1 MPVPL
6 FRIFYSTVFTILS
19 IILVLLIILT
29 PADAIYQCY
38 KNDQLVS
45 IFVIA
50 GAYVVT
56 LLLAGLIYAS
66 RIYTNRSTLAGIPK
80 AWIPVEKADVGKSVR
95 RLVVEGLAR
104 SAIIA
109 YQARPRDISGEE
121 GEERGEGRGEGEGEG
136 EGEEAPNRE
145 ITVSNRGHPPWGEI
159 SHPGWSPP
167 SSSDLPDLEYE
178 SVIEELPNLIEA
190 KAVSLAPV
198 DPLLTPP
205 HQMHE
210 RHDPNFPSHNDYQ
223 PLPDARV
230 VDVLK
235 RPITMCLRGYISHL
249 SSLGLINPPQLG
261 GQFLAIYEH
270 ARFSSHPLTE
280 DEFRFLMST
289 FAEILRGMTGLD
301 PDLVADIQDNDLHP
315 GNNSFAGSFE
325 EDDIGTL
332 DIRDGDSDARSQSSS
347 SHPSSAFATGS
358 VQRSTY
364 TAPMSHR
371 TAGSTWAGE
380 HPGMGPRT
388 PSMNSLRRVRSNMS
402 RSSGNS
408 VIRLAEAQSPLD
420 LPYTIDLPERR
431 NR

>member
-1 MPVPL
+1 MSVPL
-6 FRIFYSTVFTILS
+6 FRILSSVIFTFLS
-19 IILVLLIILT
+19 ILLGLLILLT

-56 LLLAGLIYAS
+56 FLLAGLIYAS

-109 YQARPRDISGEE
+109 YQARPRDTT
-121 GEERGEGRGEGEGEG
+121 GEERERERQ
-136 EGEEAPNRE
+136 GEEAPDQGLT
-145 ITVSNRGHPPWGEI
+145 ISNSDNPPWGSI

-178 SVIEELPNLIEA
+178 PVIEELPNLIEA

-205 HQMHE
+205 PRAHE
-210 RHDPNFPSHNDYQ
+210 RAHDHDFPSHNQ
-223 PLPDARV
+223 HQLLPDARV

-235 RPITMCLRGYISHL
+235 RPITMCFRDYISHL
-249 SSLGLINPPQLG
+249 SSLGLINPPHLG
-261 GQFLAIYEH
+261 GQFLSIYEH

-280 DEFRFLMST
+280 NEFRSLMGIL
-289 FAEILRGMTGLD
+289 AEILRGMTALD
-301 PDLVADIQDNDLHP
+301 PDLVVDIQDSDLHR
-315 GNNSFAGSFE
+315 GDKSFTGSFGNG
-325 EDDIGTL
+325 DTGTM
-332 DIRDGDSDARSQSSS
+332 DFQDNYSDTRSQYSG
-347 SHPSSAFATGS
+347 SHLSGPSSTGS
-358 VQRSTY
+358 VERSTY
-364 TAPMSHR
+364 TAPVSHR
-371 TAGSTWAGE
+371 TAGSAWTGDRSA
-380 HPGMGPRT
+380 MGPRT
-388 PSMNSLRRVRSNMS
+388 PSMNSLRRVQSNVS

-408 VIRLAEAQSPLD
+408 VIRLADARSPLD
-420 LPYTIDLPERR
+420 LPYRIDIPGRR
-431 NR
+431 NH

>member
-19 IILVLLIILT
+19 ILLVLLIILT

-109 YQARPRDISGEE
+109 YQARPRDVSGED
-121 GEERGEGRGEGEGEG
+121 GEHEGRGD
-136 EGEEAPNRE
+136 GEEERTTPQQQAGLT
-145 ITVSNRGHPPWGEI
+145 ISNPDRPPWGDI

-205 HQMHE
+205 IRTNE
-210 RHDPNFPSHNDYQ
+210 RHDPHSPSHNEYQ

-235 RPITMCLRGYISHL
+235 RPITMSFRDYISHL

-261 GQFLAIYEH
+261 GRFLAIYEH

-280 DEFRFLMST
+280 NEFRSLMGT
-289 FAEILRGMTGLD
+289 FAEILRGMTALD
-301 PDLVADIQDNDLHP
+301 PSLVADIQDSDLR
-315 GNNSFAGSFE
+315 GNRSFTGSFE
-325 EDDIGTL
+325 EGDFDTL
-332 DIRDGDSDARSQSSS
+332 YSQERDSDVHSQSSD
-347 SHPSSAFATGS
+347 SHHSNASVTGS
-358 VQRSTY
+358 VQRSTH

-371 TAGSTWAGE
+371 TVGTAWTGD

-402 RSSGNS
+402 RSSDNS
-408 VIRLAEAQSPLD
+408 VIRLTEARSPLD
-420 LPYTIDLPERR
+420 LPYTIDIPGRR